1 MAAATSACH
10 PDPDAQAK
18 VLLLCS
24 SGQMLEDA
32 SSLLHGGGQLSS
44 EDVQLLVRLLCPEA
58 TCSRQPLR
66 PFPRPEYL
74 FAHTRMSEKVHAAL
88 STYAAMPNGVGLFRL
103 LVAFTSTPSVFKYLM
118 LLPFLICLT
127 IHLIKKIK

>member
-1 MAAATSACH
+1 MAAATAACH

-88 STYAAMPNGVGLFRL
+88 STYAAMPNGEPMYELHTICGVNNCVLGPVGTDAYRW
-103 LVAFTSTPSVFKYLM
+103 P
-118 LLPFLICLT
+118 
-127 IHLIKKIK
+127 